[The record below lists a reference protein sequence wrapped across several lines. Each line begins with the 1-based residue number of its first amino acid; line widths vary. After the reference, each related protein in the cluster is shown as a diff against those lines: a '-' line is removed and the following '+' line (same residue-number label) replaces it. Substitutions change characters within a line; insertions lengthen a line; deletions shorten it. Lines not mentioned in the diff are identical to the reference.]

1 MTSESKF
8 RVFIAFKVDQKV
20 TQLADDVIRHLKAAY
35 QEGFRAVKPSGF
47 HITLVYLGDIER
59 GLMLSINKEITDVCD
74 LTPPIRFAVK
84 GLGVFPNW
92 SRPNILWLRI
102 IDPKRELGTL
112 RKDIVKAIS
121 GFDFPKVDSVF
132 RPHITLGR
140 FKQELKSADIHEL
153 KRIAALLKQDE
164 PLRCTTMN
172 LFVLESTP
180 TSRGV
185 LYKPISEF
193 NLGG

>member
-1 MTSESKF
+1 M
-8 RVFIAFKVDQKV
+8 
-20 TQLADDVIRHLKAAY
+20 
-35 QEGFRAVKPSGF
+35 
-47 HITLVYLGDIER
+47 DIER
-59 GLMLSINKEITDVCD
+59 GLIIYINKEITDVCD
-74 LTPPIRFAVK
+74 LTQPIRFAVK

-92 SRPNILWLRI
+92 SRPNVLWLRV

-153 KRIAALLKQDE
+153 KRIAALLEQDE
-164 PLRCTTMN
+164 SLRCTTTN

-185 LYKPISEF
+185 LYKPTSEF
-193 NLGG
+193 SLIG